1 VLGIISG
8 SWGLSLTGFLARERT
23 RGWPSIPGSGSSVAG
38 SGDPTIADKAAALKK
53 TKSEFSIV
61 PGVYLLVYKKKKLL
75 LDTFAVPQGTL
86 GTKGEAVLKP
96 ASATMTQEWVILPLK
111 NSKEEEY
118 TIQNRA
124 TGENLQP
131 PGAEGIEVQSGVRKG
146 GWKLVGSSV
155 LGYNIASVHSGSV
168 LNALVTSATELMGS
182 APTYAALAPAPTGDF
197 APGVWELDLIHS
209 LPPNA
214 DTTLGFMPML
224 AKGHVA
230 LPEGVYK
237 IVDSVTQLPLCAYT
251 DPASGVGDYEAYL
264 SPECTQEWF
273 VIEAEPEPGNPDA
286 AMDPPKIYELREGV
300 SGALLDAYMFGTLGS
315 HLRSDLH
322 TIAQRWF
329 FVPSSSGAEG
339 TYGIGHASD
348 LRWLSVGDGVVTT
361 LQEHTW
367 VLEFLRGLPP
377 MPESAACK
385 TVCDGDF
392 NCGQQDD
399 GCGGVLECG
408 TCDVLDTCSEN
419 VCVCI
424 PFPCEANMCGMVPNG
439 CGADQDC
446 GGCDAGLN
454 CNEETHAC
462 TAGPVLPPV
471 PNVSNA
477 TLPFETTPAPLPPVM
492 TTPCPACDSC
502 CDAPAPNVTVVANV
516 TNVSKP
522 PPPTTT
528 TTTTT
533 TADDFKLLQQLA
545 PGILAHLRGIFADAA
560 AASLHDY
567 PINVTNARAAAWDA
581 LTVDNI
587 VAAAHTVE
595 LTAPQQADIHDRAF
609 KKSQAVF
616 NRTMAQQVV
625 EVDVLPT
632 FMRNLSAQENV
643 TRTMIAVADPPTFEV
658 ATDEAGVN
666 ASAVATDT
674 VLEEL
679 NNYKS
684 AVAERAYKSVRA
696 TTDRIAGDIAVNS
709 LTYNLEE
716 NILNK
721 VEFDPTSVM
730 KTTTKKLAEKQVVQA
745 VADQISA
752 LITLRAQNASR
763 VNLTTP
769 AAPPAAAAP

>member
-1 VLGIISG
+1 M
-8 SWGLSLTGFLARERT
+8 
-23 RGWPSIPGSGSSVAG
+23 
-38 SGDPTIADKAAALKK
+38 
-53 TKSEFSIV
+53 V
-61 PGVYLLVYKKKKLL
+61 P
-75 LDTFAVPQGTL
+75 
-86 GTKGEAVLKP
+86 
-96 ASATMTQEWVILPLK
+96 
-111 NSKEEEY
+111 
-118 TIQNRA
+118 
-124 TGENLQP
+124 
-131 PGAEGIEVQSGVRKG
+131 
-146 GWKLVGSSV
+146 
-155 LGYNIASVHSGSV
+155 
-168 LNALVTSATELMGS
+168 
-182 APTYAALAPAPTGDF
+182 
-197 APGVWELDLIHS
+197 
-209 LPPNA
+209 
-214 DTTLGFMPML
+214 
-224 AKGHVA
+224 
-230 LPEGVYK
+230 
-237 IVDSVTQLPLCAYT
+237 
-251 DPASGVGDYEAYL
+251 
-264 SPECTQEWF
+264 
-273 VIEAEPEPGNPDA
+273 
-286 AMDPPKIYELREGV
+286 
-300 SGALLDAYMFGTLGS
+300 
-315 HLRSDLH
+315 
-322 TIAQRWF
+322 
-329 FVPSSSGAEG
+329 
-339 TYGIGHASD
+339 
-348 LRWLSVGDGVVTT
+348 
-361 LQEHTW
+361 
-367 VLEFLRGLPP
+367 
-377 MPESAACK
+377 
-385 TVCDGDF
+385 
-392 NCGQQDD
+392 D
-399 GCGGVLECG
+399 GCG
-408 TCDVLDTCSEN
+408 TS
-419 VCVCI
+419 
-424 PFPCEANMCGMVPNG
+424 
-439 CGADQDC
+439 QDC
-446 GGCDAGLN
+446 GGCGEGLS

-462 TAGPVLPPV
+462 AAGPVLPPV
-471 PNVSNA
+471 ANVSNA
-477 TLPFETTPAPLPPVM
+477 TLPFETTIVPPPPPT

-502 CDAPAPNVTVVANV
+502 CDVPAPNVTVVANV

-522 PPPTTT
+522 LPPLTT

-533 TADDFKLLQQLA
+533 TADDFALLRQLA
-545 PGILAHLRGIFADAA
+545 PGILSHLRGIFADAA

-721 VEFDPTSVM
+721 VEFDPASVM

-769 AAPPAAAAP
+769 AAP